1 MIFPDH
7 ALRQVRPMRV
17 PLPSFLQITGGNAA
31 NLTIAAATVAALTI
45 ALWLAHNESPG
56 GVAGIPIVIPH
67 HSAALLTSEP
77 AHVRDPRV
85 GQIADGIIEAQ
96 QREIIAI
103 RQGKP

>member
-1 MIFPDH
+1 
-7 ALRQVRPMRV
+7 MRV
-17 PLPSFLQITGGNAA
+17 GLPRFLQVTSGNAA

-45 ALWLAHNESPG
+45 ALWLAHSNEPPG
-56 GVAGIPIVIPH
+56 GVPGIPVVIPH

-85 GQIADGIIEAQ
+85 GQIADGVIEAQ
-96 QREIIAI
+96 QREIDAI

>member
-1 MIFPDH
+1 
-7 ALRQVRPMRV
+7 MRV
-17 PLPSFLQITGGNAA
+17 GLPRFLQVTSGNAA

-45 ALWLAHNESPG
+45 ALWLAHSNEPPG
-56 GVAGIPIVIPH
+56 GVAGIPVVIPH

-96 QREIIAI
+96 QREIDAI

>member
-1 MIFPDH
+1 
-7 ALRQVRPMRV
+7 MRV
-17 PLPSFLQITGGNAA
+17 RLPRFLQITGGDAA
-31 NLTIAAATVAALTI
+31 SLTIAAAAVAALTI
-45 ALWLAHNESPG
+45 SLWLAHGNENPG
-56 GVAGIPIVIPH
+56 GIAGIPVVIPH